1 MIFKRKITKGR
12 VGDDS
17 YVVDKQKGVIRYKD
31 PKTGS
36 YIESKIQEGTVNIKP
51 ISKKPSLE
59 KVKSYFKSKKEDI
72 KNNFTRE
79 GFARNMSTLT
89 YRTSASGFR

>member
-1 MIFKRKITKGR
+1 MIIHRKNIKYR
-12 VGDDS
+12 NGDDT
-17 YVVDKQKGVIRYKD
+17 YMVDKEKRITRYKD
-31 PKTGS
+31 PETGD
-36 YIESKIQEGTVNIKP
+36 YIESKIQEGTKP
-51 ISKKPSLE
+51 IFKKLSLE

-89 YRTSASGFR
+89 YRTSASSFR